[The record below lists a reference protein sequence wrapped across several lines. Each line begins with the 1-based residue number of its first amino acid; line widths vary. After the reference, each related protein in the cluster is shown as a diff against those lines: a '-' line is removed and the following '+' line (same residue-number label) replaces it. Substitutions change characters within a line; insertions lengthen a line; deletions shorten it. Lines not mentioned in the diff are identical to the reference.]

1 MAVYNKPPL
10 TYTEQ
15 IELLKNRG
23 LQFADENKA
32 IQRLANISYYRLS
45 AYMLP
50 FKKNVAGNIV
60 DDFRYGS
67 SWEDV
72 YQLYIFVR

>member
-45 AYMLP
+45 A
-50 FKKNVAGNIV
+50 
-60 DDFRYGS
+60 
-67 SWEDV
+67 
-72 YQLYIFVR
+72 